1 MQMASSKMKTVI
13 LPALGCLLGSSFML
27 LSPVAQASWNYRYFS
42 GESFAN
48 SYWSSA
54 VGTDSG
60 GRVYAGMGAAGYGFS
75 NYEYSA
81 SYDGI
86 TGYWLS
92 AASGDAGSWTNN
104 WSSKNYSAFQECWWS
119 SNYSNPGQ
127 PVMYCDQFR
136 D

>member
-86 TGYWLS
+86 TGYCLC
-92 AASGDAGSWTNN
+92 GIG
-104 WSSKNYSAFQECWWS
+104 
-119 SNYSNPGQ
+119 
-127 PVMYCDQFR
+127 
-136 D
+136 